1 MSSTKVFNSFSEAV
15 ADIPDGAIIM
25 VGGFTGLGGI
35 PQNLIL
41 AIRDLGVK
49 NLTQISN
56 STWGSGKARNFI
68 DTSIW
73 VENKQLKKAIVS
85 VMSDPNPIGSKAFE
99 EQYYAGE
106 VELELVPQGTL
117 AERIRAGGFGI
128 GGFYTRTGVGTPV
141 EEGKE
146 KKVLNGDEYILE
158 LPLKADY
165 ALVRAYKADTMGNLV
180 YRGTGRNFN
189 PVMAPAAR
197 ITIAEVDE
205 IVEPGEIDPEIIVTP
220 GLFVNR
226 IVKIPA
232 GSS

>member
-1 MSSTKVFNSFSEAV
+1 MSVSKILNNFTEAI
-15 ADIPDGAIIM
+15 ADMTDGAVIM
-25 VGGFTGLGGI
+25 VGGFTGLGGL

-41 AIRDLGVK
+41 AVHNLGVK
-49 NLTQISN
+49 DLTLISN
-56 STWGSGKARNFI
+56 STWGSGKARNYI

-73 VENKQLKKAIVS
+73 IENRQLKKAIVS
-85 VMSDPNPIGSKAFE
+85 VMSDPNPLGSKAFE

-106 VELELVPQGTL
+106 VELELIPQGTL

-128 GGFYTRTGVGTPV
+128 GGFYTRTGVGTPA
-141 EEGKE
+141 EIGKE
-146 KKVLNGDEYILE
+146 KKVLDGQEYILE

-165 ALVRAYKADTMGNLV
+165 ALIRAQKADTMGNLV

-205 IVEPGEIDPEIIVTP
+205 IVEPGDIDPETIVTP

-232 GSS
+232 ENQ

>member
-1 MSSTKVFNSFSEAV
+1 MSSSKIYNNFIEAV
-15 ADIPDGAIIM
+15 ADIPYGATIM
-25 VGGFTGLGGI
+25 VGGFTGLGGL

-41 AIRDLGVK
+41 AVRNLGVK
-49 NLTQISN
+49 NLTLIAN
-56 STWGSGKARNFI
+56 STWGSGKARDYI

-73 VENKQLKKAIVS
+73 AENRQLKKAIVS
-85 VMSDPNPIGSKAFE
+85 VMSDPNPLGSKAFD

-117 AERIRAGGFGI
+117 AERIRAGGSGI

-146 KKVLNGDEYILE
+146 KKVFDSEEYILE
-158 LPLKADY
+158 RPLKADY
-165 ALVRAYKADTMGNLV
+165 ALIRAHKADSAGNLI

-189 PVMAPAAR
+189 PVIAAAAR
-197 ITIAEVDE
+197 VTIAEVDE
-205 IVEPGEIDPEIIVTP
+205 VVEPGEIDPEIIVTP
-220 GLFVNR
+220 GIFVNR

-232 GSS
+232 DTK